1 MENNRNLTAFKY
13 PPVVAYVLPFVVFSV
28 VMSFYPKFDESYTN
42 DYNETIAQA
51 ATSET
56 WLYLGLLGLQ
66 ILLAVCLVV
75 FFRKV
80 YLAAFP
86 FKISPWSFVVG
97 AIGVVV
103 WVVLAD
109 QPWMGEG
116 RSIERL
122 IASRL
127 GLAESIARPG
137 FNPGTIND
145 SLARGLFLVTRFT
158 VLVGVVPIVEEL
170 FLRGWVV
177 KWIEEPNFGMSTER
191 MDSVSLKTLGIS
203 ALLSASIYGV
213 LTHPLEAIAA
223 FVWFG
228 MVTLLARRTGSV
240 WDCIVAHAV
249 TNGLL
254 GVYVLWFKQWHL
266 W

>member
-1 MENNRNLTAFKY
+1 MENNTPIENNPPTPQY
-13 PPVVAYVLPFVVFSV
+13 PIAVAYILPFAIYSV
-28 VMSFYPKFDESYTN
+28 LMQFYPKFSASYENNSREIVT
-42 DYNETIAQA
+42 QS

-56 WLYLGLLGLQ
+56 WIYLGLLGVQ
-66 ILLAVCLVV
+66 ILLAVGLII

-86 FKISPWSFVVG
+86 FRISPWSVVVG

-109 QPWMGEG
+109 LG
-116 RSIERL
+116 IERW
-122 IASRL
+122 IAQQL
-127 GLAESIARPG
+127 GLVKSLERPS
-137 FNPGTIND
+137 FNPGTIQD
-145 SLARGLFLVTRFT
+145 TGARMLFLITRFT

-170 FLRGWVV
+170 LLRGWVV
-177 KWIEEPNFGMSTER
+177 KWIEEPNFGLTTDKMP
-191 MDSVSLKTLGIS
+191 DVSLKTLGTT

-213 LTHPLEAIAA
+213 LSHNLEAIAA

-228 MVTLLARRTGSV
+228 MVTLLARKTGSI

-254 GVYVLWFKQWHL
+254 GVYVLWWQQWHL

>member
-1 MENNRNLTAFKY
+1 MENNHPIETTQSSSTTGY
-13 PPVVAYVLPFVVFSV
+13 PIAVAYILPFVIYSV
-28 VMSFYPKFDESYTN
+28 VMSFYPKFAESYEN
-42 DYNETIAQA
+42 DLNETVAQA
-51 ATSET
+51 ATYET

-66 ILLAVCLVV
+66 ILLAAGLII

-97 AIGVVV
+97 AVGIVL
-103 WVVLAD
+103 WVVLAEL
-109 QPWMGEG
+109 GFE
-116 RSIERL
+116 RSI
-122 IASRL
+122 ASQL
-127 GLAESIARPG
+127 GLADSVARPG
-137 FNPGTIND
+137 FNPGTIQD
-145 SLARGLFLVTRFT
+145 PGAKALFLVARFS
-158 VLVGVVPIVEEL
+158 VLVVVVPIVEEL

-177 KWIEEPNFGMSTER
+177 KWVEDPNFGMTSKPT
-191 MDSVSLKTLGIS
+191 SLVSLKTLGTS

-223 FVWFG
+223 FAWFG
-228 MVTLLARRTGSV
+228 MVTLLARKTGSV
-240 WDCIVAHAV
+240 WDCIIAHAV

-254 GVYVLWFKQWHL
+254 GVYVLWWQQWHL

>member
-1 MENNRNLTAFKY
+1 M
-13 PPVVAYVLPFVVFSV
+13 
-28 VMSFYPKFDESYTN
+28 
-42 DYNETIAQA
+42 
-51 ATSET
+51 
-56 WLYLGLLGLQ
+56 
-66 ILLAVCLVV
+66 
-75 FFRKV
+75 
-80 YLAAFP
+80 
-86 FKISPWSFVVG
+86 VG
-97 AIGVVV
+97 AVGVVL

-109 QPWMGEG
+109 LGYE
-116 RSIERL
+116 RSI
-122 IASRL
+122 ASWL
-127 GLAESIARPG
+127 GLADNVARPG

-145 SLARGLFLVTRFT
+145 SFARGLFLITRFT
-158 VLVGVVPIVEEL
+158 VLVGVVPVVEEL

-177 KWIEEPNFGMSTER
+177 KWIEEPNFGMSKEP
-191 MDSVSLKTLGIS
+191 MAPVSLKTLGLS

-254 GVYVLWFKQWHL
+254 GVYVLWWKQWHL

>member
-1 MENNRNLTAFKY
+1 MENN
-13 PPVVAYVLPFVVFSV
+13 PPVENNPPTRQYPIAVAYILPFVIYSV
-28 VMSFYPKFDESYTN
+28 VMAFYPKFSESYEN
-42 DYNETIAQA
+42 NSNEIVAQA

-56 WLYLGLLGLQ
+56 WWYLGLLGVQ
-66 ILLAVCLVV
+66 VLLAVGLII

-80 YLAAFP
+80 YFAAFP

-97 AIGVVV
+97 AIGIVA
-103 WVVLAD
+103 WVVLA
-109 QPWMGEG
+109 ELAIE
-116 RSIERL
+116 RSI
-122 IASRL
+122 ASQL
-127 GLAESIARPG
+127 GLAESVARPG
-137 FNPGTIND
+137 FNPSTIQD
-145 SLARGLFLVTRFT
+145 AGARTLFLITRFA

-177 KWIEEPNFGMSTER
+177 KWIQEPNFGMTTDA
-191 MDSVSLKTLGIS
+191 MPDVSLKTLGTA
-203 ALLSASIYGV
+203 ALFSASIYGV
-213 LTHPLEAIAA
+213 LTHPIEAIAA

-228 MVTLLARRTGSV
+228 MVTLLARKTGSV

-254 GVYVLWFKQWHL
+254 GVYVLWFQQWHL

>member
-1 MENNRNLTAFKY
+1 MENNRNSIAFKY
-13 PPVVAYVLPFVVFSV
+13 PPAVAYILPFVAYTV
-28 VMSFYPKFDESYTN
+28 VMQFYPKFDESYEN
-42 DYNETIAQA
+42 DLNEPIAQA

-56 WLYLGLLGLQ
+56 WWYLGSLGLQ
-66 ILLAVCLVV
+66 ILIAACLIWY
-75 FFRKV
+75 FRKV

-97 AIGVVV
+97 AIGVVL
-103 WVVLAD
+103 WVVLA
-109 QPWMGEG
+109 GLG
-116 RSIERL
+116 YERN
-122 IASRL
+122 IAEYL
-127 GLAESIARPG
+127 GLVESVARPG
-137 FNPGTIND
+137 FNPGTISD
-145 SLARGLFLVTRFT
+145 SFARGLFLVTRFT
-158 VLVGVVPIVEEL
+158 VLVAVVPIVEEL

-177 KWIEEPNFGMSTER
+177 KWIQEPNFGMTTEP
-191 MDSVSLKTLGIS
+191 MAPISLKTLGTA

-228 MVTLLARRTGSV
+228 MVTLLARKTGSV

-254 GVYVLWFKQWHL
+254 GVYVLWSKEWHL

>member
-1 MENNRNLTAFKY
+1 MENNRKSSAFKY
-13 PPVVAYVLPFVVFSV
+13 PPAVAYILPFVVYSV
-28 VMSFYPKFDESYTN
+28 VMTFYPKFDESYE
-42 DYNETIAQA
+42 NELNKTVAQA

-56 WLYLGLLGLQ
+56 WWYMGLLGLQ
-66 ILLAVCLVV
+66 ILLAVCLLVY
-75 FFRKV
+75 FRKV

-97 AIGVVV
+97 AIGVVL

-109 QPWMGEG
+109 LGIE
-116 RSIERL
+116 RSI
-122 IASRL
+122 ASQL

-137 FNPGTIND
+137 FNPGSIND
-145 SLARGLFLVTRFT
+145 SLARVLFLVTRFT

-177 KWIEEPNFGMSTER
+177 KWIQEPNFGLSTEP
-191 MDSVSLKTLGIS
+191 MDPISLKTLGTT
-203 ALLSASIYGV
+203 ALYSASIYGV

-228 MVTLLARRTGSV
+228 MVTLLAKRTGSV

-254 GVYVLWFKQWHL
+254 GAYVLWSKEWHL

>member
-1 MENNRNLTAFKY
+1 MENNRNPASKY
-13 PPVVAYVLPFVVFSV
+13 PPAVAYILPFVVFSV
-28 VMSFYPKFDESYTN
+28 VMAFYPKFGESYE
-42 DYNETIAQA
+42 NEQNNAVAQA

-56 WLYLGLLGLQ
+56 WLYMGLLGLQ

-75 FFRKV
+75 YFRKV
-80 YLAAFP
+80 YLDAFP
-86 FKISPWSFVVG
+86 FKISLWSFVVG
-97 AIGVVV
+97 AIGVVL
-103 WVVLAD
+103 WVVLAEL
-109 QPWMGEG
+109 GIA
-116 RSIERL
+116 RSIAERV
-122 IASRL
+122 
-127 GLAESIARPG
+127 GLAEGGARPS
-137 FNPGTIND
+137 FNPNTIND
-145 SLARGLFLVTRFT
+145 SLARGLFLVTRFA

-177 KWIEEPNFGMSTER
+177 KWIEEPNFGMTTEP
-191 MDSVSLKTLGIS
+191 MEPVSLKTLGTA
-203 ALLSASIYGV
+203 ALFSASVYGV

-228 MVTLLARRTGSV
+228 LITLLARRTGSV

-254 GVYVLWFKQWHL
+254 GVYVLWWKQWHL

>member
-1 MENNRNLTAFKY
+1 MENNRKSSAFKY
-13 PPVVAYVLPFVVFSV
+13 PPAVAYILPFVVYSV
-28 VMSFYPKFDESYTN
+28 VMTFYPKFDESYE
-42 DYNETIAQA
+42 NELNKTVAQA

-56 WLYLGLLGLQ
+56 WWYMGLLGLQ
-66 ILLAVCLVV
+66 ILLAVCLLVY
-75 FFRKV
+75 FRKV

-97 AIGVVV
+97 AIGVVL

-109 QPWMGEG
+109 LGIE
-116 RSIERL
+116 RSI
-122 IASRL
+122 ASQL

-137 FNPGTIND
+137 FNPGSIND
-145 SLARGLFLVTRFT
+145 SLARVLFLVTRFT

-177 KWIEEPNFGMSTER
+177 KWIQEPNFGLSTEP
-191 MDSVSLKTLGIS
+191 MDPISLKTLGTT
-203 ALLSASIYGV
+203 ALYSASIYGV

-228 MVTLLARRTGSV
+228 MVTLLAKRTGSV

-254 GVYVLWFKQWHL
+254 GVYVLWSKEWHL

>member
-1 MENNRNLTAFKY
+1 MENNRNLTALKY
-13 PPVVAYVLPFVVFSV
+13 PPAVAYILPFVVYSV
-28 VMSFYPKFDESYTN
+28 VMTFYPKFDESYEN
-42 DYNETIAQA
+42 DLNETVVQS
-51 ATSET
+51 ATNET
-56 WLYLGLLGLQ
+56 WQYLGLLGLQ
-66 ILLAVCLVV
+66 ILLAFCLIVY
-75 FFRKV
+75 FRKV

-86 FKISPWSFVVG
+86 FRISPWSLVVG
-97 AIGVVV
+97 AIGVVL
-103 WVVLAD
+103 WVFLAD
-109 QPWMGEG
+109 LGIE
-116 RSIERL
+116 RSIL
-122 IASRL
+122 SQL
-127 GLAESIARPG
+127 GLAEAAARPG

-145 SLARGLFLVTRFT
+145 SFARGLFLVTRFT

-177 KWIEEPNFGMSTER
+177 KWIQEPNFGMTTEP
-191 MDSVSLKTLGIS
+191 MDSVSLKTLGTS

-254 GVYVLWFKQWHL
+254 GVYVLWWKQWQL

>member
-13 PPVVAYVLPFVVFSV
+13 PLAVAYILPFVVFSV
-28 VMSFYPKFDESYTN
+28 VMTFYPKFDESYENDLGKTVAQSATN
-42 DYNETIAQA
+42 
-51 ATSET
+51 ET

-80 YLAAFP
+80 YLNAFP

-97 AIGVVV
+97 VIGIVL

-109 QPWMGEG
+109 LG
-116 RSIERL
+116 IERW
-122 IASRL
+122 IASQL

-137 FNPGTIND
+137 FNPGTIQD
-145 SLARGLFLVTRFT
+145 PFARGLFLATRFT
-158 VLVGVVPIVEEL
+158 VLVGVVPVVEEL

-177 KWIEEPNFGMSTER
+177 KWIQDPNFGMDTEP
-191 MDSVSLKTLGIS
+191 VNPISLKTLGMS

-223 FVWFG
+223 FAWFG

-254 GVYVLWFKQWHL
+254 GVYILWWEQWQL

>member
-1 MENNRNLTAFKY
+1 MLLNY
-13 PPVVAYVLPFVVFSV
+13 PPAVAYILPFVVYSV
-28 VMSFYPKFDESYTN
+28 VMSFYPKFDESYDN
-42 DYNETIAQA
+42 DLNETVAQA
-51 ATSET
+51 ATNET
-56 WLYLGLLGLQ
+56 WLYMGLLSLQ
-66 ILLAVCLVV
+66 IILAVSLVV

-97 AIGVVV
+97 AVGVVL

-109 QPWMGEG
+109 LGIE
-116 RSIERL
+116 RSI
-122 IASRL
+122 ASQL
-127 GLAESIARPG
+127 GLADSIARPG
-137 FNPGTIND
+137 FNPGTIQD
-145 SLARGLFLVTRFT
+145 SLARGLFLATRFT
-158 VLVGVVPIVEEL
+158 VLVGVVPVVEEL

-177 KWIEEPNFGMSTER
+177 KWIQEPNFGLSTEP
-191 MDSVSLKTLGIS
+191 MDPVSLKTLGTA
-203 ALLSASIYGV
+203 ALLSASVYGV

-223 FVWFG
+223 FAWFG

-254 GVYVLWFKQWHL
+254 GLYVLWWKQWHL